1 MSQIHRSGIMTL
13 IKSYYVREAYHLLTH
28 TVPKALDGHKD
39 VIWNK
44 IALLN
49 VSLCVAVI
57 K

>member
-13 IKSYYVREAYHLLTH
+13 IKSYYVREAYHFLTH